1 METKG
6 VVTHLDKI
14 VHHFSFRWLMNVAS
28 LRNRIR
34 PVHRLVRM
42 SIGVVQC
49 QNRMGVNDPQ
59 VSEAMEHH
67 HLHVIVMAIEENEL
81 HGFVMQIGP
90 LHVQSIFMDK
100 KMILRKLSDWI
111 YIAGKNNSV
120 SSNGL

>member
-42 SIGVVQC
+42 SIGIVQC